1 MRQSQ
6 QQTTE
11 QLAAVTTQV
20 QQMYQQ
26 IAEACGQLPM
36 MHPREA
42 DKLAAVLMRGLPGQR
57 AAEER
62 KRKKR
67 AENILYGDL

>member
-1 MRQSQ
+1 
-6 QQTTE
+6 
-11 QLAAVTTQV
+11 
-20 QQMYQQ
+20 MYQQ